1 MDEKRLKLIFRAS
14 SLLLLVLMMLAAREA
29 GINCDEV
36 LHYDHSVDVYNYYA
50 TGGRDTAALNTP
62 VTHLQYYGQSYDNI
76 TTFLIK
82 LAGIDDVY
90 GFRHIMSTLAGWL
103 TIVITSLF
111 AVWLGGYRAGLLTLF
126 LFAVSPTFL
135 GHSQNNLKDV
145 PFALAYIS
153 GIFFTLKVM
162 HSGKKFPVKESILL
176 MLSIAFCISIRAGGL
191 LLVCY
196 LYFFLFIYF
205 FDKLIREG
213 RIDFRSLIGR
223 GVLLTLISLAGIFMS
238 IILWPYALRD
248 PLRNIIGSYRVMAH
262 FPDTFRQIFEGK
274 VMWSDDMPW
283 YYLLKSMGITI
294 PLVVTAG
301 LFIFFAFSRKWF
313 RGNDMLK
320 YVFLVFTVV
329 FPLVFVV
336 FEDSNLYSSWRQFL
350 FVYPGVVLL
359 SSLGFHA
366 LMQYIRK
373 NYLNLILVTLLVIA
387 AIHPVK
393 FMILNT
399 PYSYIYYNQLV
410 GGLKGAYGNYETDYY
425 YVSQTEASEW
435 LINYLKDK
443 SSGQELKVK
452 ATFSVKWLFRDHPE
466 IETSYF
472 RFVDRSQYDWD
483 YAIAVN
489 RYIHPYQLKNNIW
502 PPDNAIHLVYA
513 DGIPVCAVLERRS
526 KDDYYGFLSL
536 KNYKNEE
543 AIAYFQD
550 VLRIN
555 YTDELIFYN
564 FAAALFNN
572 GQYEKADSVLRKGLE
587 INPDCEPIIMYLG
600 NIARDR
606 GNTEEATGY
615 YRKLILI
622 NRKNFE
628 AYVELAKL
636 ISSHDVNE
644 ARDILRDCLTLNPR
658 YKPAITTLADTY
670 RETDPDIA
678 EKYDRLVKT
687 IE

>member
-1 MDEKRLKLIFRAS
+1 MDEKRLKLIFRFSA
-14 SLLLLVLMMLAAREA
+14 LLLLVVMMLAARKA

-36 LHYDHSVDVYNYYA
+36 LHYDHSVDVYNYFA
-50 TGGRDTAALNTP
+50 TGGRDTAALHTP

-76 TTFLIK
+76 VTFLIK
-82 LAGIDDVY
+82 WTGIRDVY

-103 TIVITSLF
+103 TIVVTALF
-111 AVWLGGYRAGLLTLF
+111 AVWFRGYKAGLLTLF

-135 GHSQNNLKDV
+135 GHSQHNLKDV

-153 GIFFTLKVM
+153 GIFLTLKVM
-162 HSGKKFPVKESILL
+162 YSDKKLPVKESLLLIL
-176 MLSIAFCISIRAGGL
+176 SVAFCIGIRAGGL

-196 LYFFLFIYF
+196 VFFFFFIYYAEIF
-205 FDKLIREG
+205 IRK
-213 RIDFRSLIGR
+213 RLIDFRGFTER
-223 GVLLTLISLAGIFMS
+223 GVLLTLISVSGIFLS
-238 IILWPYALRD
+238 IILWPYALKD
-248 PLRNIIGSYRVMAH
+248 PLRNIIESYRVMAH

-274 VMWSDDMPW
+274 VMWSDNMPW

-294 PLVVTAG
+294 PLVVLAG
-301 LFIFFAFSRKWF
+301 LVLFLIFARKWF
-313 RGNDMLK
+313 SGRDMLK

-329 FPLVFVV
+329 FPLIFVV

-350 FVYPGVVLL
+350 FVYPGLVLV

-366 LMQYIRK
+366 LTQHIQKKPMS
-373 NYLNLILVTLLVIA
+373 LILAALLVFA
-387 AIHPVK
+387 AVHPVK

-435 LINYLKDK
+435 LIDYLEEKGSGK
-443 SSGQELKVK
+443 SVKVK
-452 ATFSVKWLFRDHPE
+452 ATYSVKWQFRDHPE

-502 PPDNAIHLVYA
+502 PPDNAIHLIYA
-513 DGIPVCAVLERRS
+513 DDIPVCAILERRS
-526 KDDYYGFLSL
+526 KDDYHGFIAL
-536 KNYKNEE
+536 KNDKNEE

-550 VLRIN
+550 VLKIN

-564 FAAALFNN
+564 FATALFNN
-572 GQYEKADSVLRKGLE
+572 GQYEKADSVLKKGLE
-587 INPDCEPIIMYLG
+587 INPDCEPIIMFLG
-600 NIARDR
+600 NIARDK
-606 GNTEEATGY
+606 GYKEEAIGY
-615 YRKLILI
+615 YRQLIGI
-622 NRKNFE
+622 NRKSFE

-636 ISSHDVNE
+636 LSPDDLIE
-644 ARDILRDCLTLNPR
+644 ARNILRSCLTLNPR
-658 YKPAITTLADTY
+658 YKPAIIALADTY
-670 RETDPDIA
+670 RTTDPDIA
-678 EKYDRLVKT
+678 EKYDKLVNT

>member
-1 MDEKRLKLIFRAS
+1 MDEKRLKLIFRFSA
-14 SLLLLVLMMLAAREA
+14 LLLLVVMMLAARKA

-36 LHYDHSVDVYNYYA
+36 LHYDHSVDVYNYFA
-50 TGGRDTAALNTP
+50 TGGRDTAALHTP

-76 TTFLIK
+76 VTFLIK
-82 LAGIDDVY
+82 WTGIRDVY

-103 TIVITSLF
+103 TIVVTALF
-111 AVWLGGYRAGLLTLF
+111 AVWFRGYKAGLLTLF

-135 GHSQNNLKDV
+135 GHSQHNLKDI

-153 GIFFTLKVM
+153 GIFLTLKVM
-162 HSGKKFPVKESILL
+162 YSDKKLPVKESLLLIL
-176 MLSIAFCISIRAGGL
+176 SVAFCIGIRAGGL

-196 LYFFLFIYF
+196 VFFFFFIYYAEIF
-205 FDKLIREG
+205 IRK
-213 RIDFRSLIGR
+213 RLIDFRGFTER
-223 GVLLTLISLAGIFMS
+223 GVLLTLISVSGIFLS
-238 IILWPYALRD
+238 IILWPYALKD
-248 PLRNIIGSYRVMAH
+248 PLRNIIESYRVMAH

-274 VMWSDDMPW
+274 VMWSDNMPW

-294 PLVVTAG
+294 PLVVLAG
-301 LFIFFAFSRKWF
+301 LVLFLIFARKWF
-313 RGNDMLK
+313 SGRDMLK
-320 YVFLVFTVV
+320 YVSLVFIVV
-329 FPLVFVV
+329 FPLIFVV

-350 FVYPGVVLL
+350 FVYPGLVLL
-359 SSLGFHA
+359 SSLGFQELKQH
-366 LMQYIRK
+366 IRQK
-373 NYLNLILVTLLVIA
+373 QMGLILTALLVLA
-387 AIHPVK
+387 AVHPVK

-435 LINYLKDK
+435 LIDYLEEKGSGK
-443 SSGQELKVK
+443 SVKVK
-452 ATFSVKWLFRDHPE
+452 ATYSVKWQFRDHPE

-502 PPDNAIHLVYA
+502 PPDNAIHLIYA
-513 DGIPVCAVLERRS
+513 DDIPVCAILERRS
-526 KDDYYGFLSL
+526 KDDYHGFIAL
-536 KNYKNEE
+536 KNDKNEE

-550 VLRIN
+550 VLKIN

-564 FAAALFNN
+564 FATALFNN
-572 GQYEKADSVLRKGLE
+572 GQYEKADSVLKKGLE
-587 INPDCEPIIMYLG
+587 INPDCEPIIMFLG
-600 NIARDR
+600 NIARDK
-606 GNTEEATGY
+606 GYKEEAIGY
-615 YRKLILI
+615 YRQLIGI
-622 NRKNFE
+622 NRKSFE

-636 ISSHDVNE
+636 LSPDDLIE
-644 ARDILRDCLTLNPR
+644 ARNILRSCLTLNPR
-658 YKPAITTLADTY
+658 YKPAIIALADTY
-670 RETDPDIA
+670 RTTDPDIA
-678 EKYDRLVKT
+678 EKYDKLVNT

>member
-1 MDEKRLKLIFRAS
+1 MDEKRLKLIFRVSA
-14 SLLLLVLMMLAAREA
+14 LLLLVVMMLAARKA

-36 LHYDHSVDVYNYYA
+36 LHYDHSVDVYNYFA
-50 TGGRDTAALNTP
+50 TGGKDSSALYTP

-76 TTFLIK
+76 VTFLIK
-82 LAGIDDVY
+82 WTGIRDVY
-90 GFRHIMSTLAGWL
+90 GFRHIMSSLAGWL
-103 TIVITSLF
+103 TIVVTALF
-111 AVWLGGYRAGLLTLF
+111 AVWLRGYRAGLLTLF

-135 GHSQNNLKDV
+135 GHSQSNLKDV

-153 GIFFTLKVM
+153 GIFLTLKLM
-162 HSGKKFPVKESILL
+162 YSDKKLPVKESLL
-176 MLSIAFCISIRAGGL
+176 LLLSVAFCISIRAGGL

-196 LYFFLFIYF
+196 VFFFLFIYYAEIF
-205 FDKLIREG
+205 VRER
-213 RIDFRSLIGR
+213 RIDFHGITER
-223 GVLLTLISLAGIFMS
+223 GLLLTLISVSGIFLS
-238 IILWPYALRD
+238 IILWPYALKN
-248 PLRNIIGSYRVMAH
+248 PLRNIIESYRVMAH

-274 VMWSDDMPW
+274 VMWSDNMPW

-294 PLVVTAG
+294 PLVVMAG
-301 LFIFFAFSRKWF
+301 LVMFLIFARKWF
-313 RGNDMLK
+313 SGRDMLK

-329 FPLVFVV
+329 FPLIFVV

-350 FVYPGVVLL
+350 FIYPGLVLV

-366 LMQYIRK
+366 LTKHIRNK
-373 NYLNLILVTLLVIA
+373 YLSLILIVLLVLS

-393 FMILNT
+393 FMIVNT

-410 GGLKGAYGNYETDYY
+410 GGLRGAYGDYETDYY
-425 YVSQTEASEW
+425 YISQTEASEW
-435 LINYLKDK
+435 LIDYLEEKAK
-443 SSGQELKVK
+443 GQTVKVK
-452 ATFSVKWLFRDHPE
+452 ATYSVKWQFRDHPW

-472 RFVDRSQYDWD
+472 RYVDRSQYDWD

-513 DGIPVCAVLERRS
+513 DNIPVCAVLERRS
-526 KDDYYGFLSL
+526 KDDYHGFLAL
-536 KNYKNEE
+536 KNDKNEE

-550 VLRIN
+550 VLKIN
-555 YTDELIFYN
+555 CTDELIFYN
-564 FAAALFNN
+564 FATALFNN

-600 NIARDR
+600 NIARDK
-606 GNTEEATGY
+606 GNTEEAMGY
-615 YRKLILI
+615 YRQLIAI
-622 NRKNFE
+622 NRKSFE

-636 ISSHDVNE
+636 LSPDDLKE
-644 ARDILRDCLTLNPR
+644 ARDILRSCLTLNPR
-658 YKPAITTLADTY
+658 YKPAIIALADTY
-670 RETDPDIA
+670 RKTDPDIA
-678 EKYDRLVKT
+678 EKYDKLVNT